1 MVQLSSK
8 RAKRRAKVLLEWV
21 ADSCW
26 SCHCPNADCA
36 AQADVQAR
44 QEAQRSV
51 DDSNES
57 NWARE
62 LRGMITFLLASVV
75 DRALE
80 VLASQDKTLA

>member
-26 SCHCPNADCA
+26 SCHCPSADCA
-36 AQADVQAR
+36 ALADVQAR

-51 DDSNES
+51 DNSNES